1 MLRDK
6 VFLRYNNA
14 TRRTGVHVICRSLNG
29 AFKCMS
35 GSWCWSWDCRLW
47 ARGSVFARQARIEGG
62 RSSSSGTVD
71 GMVVDDNMPE
81 GNTGVVGTESWVT
94 CGIHKPHIGVT
105 VVPGKSWGA
114 QGWIMRSPRLMRHGS
129 MADAF
134 YRGTRSKVDVVGS
147 DVGTARW
154 GFKEEISLWAKGTVN
169 SSKITW
175 QEVMI
180 LLLESSKQ
188 W

>member
-1 MLRDK
+1 
-6 VFLRYNNA
+6 
-14 TRRTGVHVICRSLNG
+14 
-29 AFKCMS
+29 
-35 GSWCWSWDCRLW
+35 
-47 ARGSVFARQARIEGG
+47 
-62 RSSSSGTVD
+62 
-71 GMVVDDNMPE
+71 MVVDDNMPE

-154 GFKEEISLWAKGTVN
+154 DFKEEISLWAKGTVN

-188 W
+188 R